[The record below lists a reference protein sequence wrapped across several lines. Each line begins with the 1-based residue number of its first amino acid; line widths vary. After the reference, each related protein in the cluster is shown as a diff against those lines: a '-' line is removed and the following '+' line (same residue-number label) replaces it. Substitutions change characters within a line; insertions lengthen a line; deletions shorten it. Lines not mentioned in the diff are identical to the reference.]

1 MAEHQVLFC
10 PFCGESFEHQTR
22 CPEHELSLVAFDQLP
37 INSALID
44 DEPEAD
50 ELALRAL
57 PSDDRPLA
65 LLEPQHG
72 RGLVAL
78 GALLNLSALA
88 LPLSGAEG
96 TGSVAAYR
104 LARAIPS
111 LGTLALVSFT
121 VLYALGRRR
130 TLRRLRGLRVLV
142 PLLALLSPLSLGWAS
157 LRLGASRPGGAV
169 YAVAVASL
177 LLLTGGLRLGGA
189 RGGAALARAS
199 RELDAPDQ

>member
-10 PFCGESFEHQTR
+10 PFCCESFEHQTR
-22 CPEHELSLVAFDQLP
+22 CPEHELSLVSFDQLR

-50 ELALRAL
+50 ELAARAL

-65 LLEPQHG
+65 LLDPRHG
-72 RGLVAL
+72 RGWVGL
-78 GALLNLSALA
+78 GALLNAAALA
-88 LPLSGAEG
+88 LPLGQGHGAAG
-96 TGSVAAYR
+96 VAAYR
-104 LARAIPS
+104 LARAMPS
-111 LGTLALVSFT
+111 LGTLVLVSFT

-157 LRLGASRPGGAV
+157 LRLGAAAPGAAV
-169 YAVAVASL
+169 YAVALASL
-177 LLLTGGLRLGGA
+177 LLVVGGLGLGSVPA
-189 RGGAALARAS
+189 EHAT
-199 RELDAPDQ
+199 Q